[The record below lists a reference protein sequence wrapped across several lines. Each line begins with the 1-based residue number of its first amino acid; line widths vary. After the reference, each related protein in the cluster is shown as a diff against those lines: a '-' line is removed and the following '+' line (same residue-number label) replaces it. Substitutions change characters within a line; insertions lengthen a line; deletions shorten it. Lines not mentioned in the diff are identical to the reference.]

1 MRVMNHSW
9 SAMKQRLHPQ
19 SVAEISCHSVL
30 SGTGFDNVGH
40 RLGLATRTQITVCK
54 SPFPSAGT
62 TVSLLSELSLKTYE
76 LRQRVHNFQL
86 PTPSSSLL
94 DSNYFMRMLFKNIG
108 CVLPTGSILWCFITA
123 LGMLYYIPSYRHYL
137 AAFCLLFYI
146 ILMNE
151 WMKIIENGTIRKLW
165 YGFLFEFHSN
175 YGHIFSCFNT
185 IHERD
190 RDPATAWQQELLVP
204 LCSIIT
210 VHNTAAQ
217 TILLIF
223 PLLQTIT
230 SQMWP
235 TGRKRAS
242 MQAAHQL

>member
-62 TVSLLSELSLKTYE
+62 AVSLLSELSLKTYE

-151 WMKIIENGTIRKLW
+151 WRLLKMVP
-165 YGFLFEFHSN
+165 FESFGMVSYLN
-175 YGHIFSCFNT
+175 SM
-185 IHERD
+185 
-190 RDPATAWQQELLVP
+190 ATMAISLAVSTQYTNVTETQP
-204 LCSIIT
+204 LHDSKNCLYRC
-210 VHNTAAQ
+210 A
-217 TILLIF
+217 
-223 PLLQTIT
+223 PL
-230 SQMWP
+230 
-235 TGRKRAS
+235 
-242 MQAAHQL
+242 